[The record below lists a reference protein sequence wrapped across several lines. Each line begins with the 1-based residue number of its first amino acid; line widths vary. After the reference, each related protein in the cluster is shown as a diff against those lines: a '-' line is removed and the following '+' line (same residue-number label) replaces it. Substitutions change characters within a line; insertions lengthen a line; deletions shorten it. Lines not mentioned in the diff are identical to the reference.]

1 MLQQFKVP
9 DTDAIKVPLAA
20 LETTVQRIF
29 ANIGVGE
36 DEATLAAEV
45 LVNADL
51 RGVDSHGVSNQLRSY
66 IKGYGDGSINPHPNW
81 KVIRESSGTA
91 TIDCDRGLGLM
102 LAPKA
107 MDIAI
112 IKAKEVGIG
121 MVTMRRGRHLGMAGY
136 HAMMA
141 LKHDMIGI
149 CMTAPGPLVLP
160 TFGRVARL
168 GTNPIAFAA
177 PTKHEPPF
185 VLDMATSVIAANKIG
200 LARRLGTMMEPGWV
214 AEADG
219 TPIMEPADPP
229 PPLPDSRSRYS
240 DRILPLG
247 STRELGSHKGYG
259 LGMMVEIFCAVLSG
273 AQPSSLGEA
282 DDVEHFVGAINVDAF
297 TPIEE
302 FKTMMDNFMRVLKET
317 PPAPGHERVLVA
329 GQPEA
334 EMESDRRE
342 NGIPLHREVIKF
354 LRDTCKEMRIEWTLT
369 PD

>member
-9 DTDAIKVPLAA
+9 ETDAIRVPLAA
-20 LETTVQRIF
+20 LETTVQRVF
-29 ANIGVGE
+29 AHLGVGE
-36 DEATLAAEV
+36 NEATLAAEV

-51 RGVDSHGVSNQLRSY
+51 RGVDSHGVSNQLNSY
-66 IKGYGDGSINPHPNW
+66 IKGYGDGSINPLPNW
-81 KVIRESSGTA
+81 KIVRESSGTA

-112 IKAKEVGIG
+112 SKAKEVGIG
-121 MVTMRRGRHLGMAGY
+121 MVTMRQGRHLGMAAY

-160 TFGRVARL
+160 TFGRKARL

-177 PTKHEPPF
+177 PTKHEPAF

-200 LARRLGTMMEPGWV
+200 LARRLGTLMEPGWV

-259 LGMMVEIFCAVLSG
+259 LGVMVEIFCAVLSG
-273 AQPSSLGEA
+273 AQPSTLGEA
-282 DDVEHFVGAINVDAF
+282 DDIEHFVGAINVDAF

-302 FKTMMDNFMRVLKET
+302 FKVMMDNFMRVLKET
-317 PPAPGHERVLVA
+317 PPAPEHERVLVA

-334 EMESDRRE
+334 EMELDRRK

-354 LRDTCKEMRIEWTLT
+354 LHDTCTEMRIEWTLT
-369 PD
+369 PN